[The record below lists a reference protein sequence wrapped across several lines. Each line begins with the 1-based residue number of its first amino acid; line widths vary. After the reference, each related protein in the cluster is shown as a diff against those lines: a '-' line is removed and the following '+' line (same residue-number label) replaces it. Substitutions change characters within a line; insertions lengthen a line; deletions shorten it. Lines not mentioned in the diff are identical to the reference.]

1 MLAAPGLGSQGL
13 EHRTVIP
20 TIKALKRMHALQGLR
35 DFAGGL
41 MWLRINLNK
50 PHWASDDCK
59 AVLREARKR
68 GLITG
73 CAGGN
78 YSN

>member
-1 MLAAPGLGSQGL
+1 MLPAYGVGSTRL
-13 EHRTVIP
+13 ERRTVIP

-50 PHWASDDCK
+50 SHWASDDCK
-59 AVLREARKR
+59 VVLREARKR
-68 GLITG
+68 GLMG
-73 CAGGN
+73 
-78 YSN
+78 